1 MQASGNH
8 SYKVQGTMTSKE
20 PNDTSATG
28 RHGADLALMRLGHEM
43 RRRIR
48 DRLPLVDALREMAE
62 RMQADAVLLWM
73 PCCRLRLPVAARGS
87 EVSVGVATEFDGVP
101 GRVSKLEHRSGQP
114 TLIQGDETTG
124 ARRAACRLLVVPV
137 DTGSARFPAWLV
149 IARELSSPRFDTWAT
164 VNAQVQ
170 GLRLGRRLMREF
182 DAETGL
188 LSRRGLRTALAGRD
202 KERGALLLADL
213 DGLRTLNHT
222 RGVKVGD
229 MVIAALGKL
238 LSTPMLP
245 ASALLARLDGAKFA
259 VLLPEMDPDDA
270 SRIAVGLQ
278 KELARVEL
286 KDLADFPRLTVSAGI
301 AEYNFATESLDR
313 TLLSADLC
321 LRLAKERGRSRIE
334 THQSNDASVI
344 RRHGQDFTAD
354 WLRDALRAGQLE
366 LFAQPI
372 VSLRDRKHP
381 LGFELLMRLR
391 DVSGNYG
398 DPAELVEVA
407 QRYQMLPLLD
417 RHVVDKAFA
426 MLSPHREVLA
436 RQRITMGI
444 NVSAHSICDPEF
456 AGHFASRLKE
466 SGLPP
471 GCIVVEVTEQAA
483 AGNLERAGEVLRK
496 LRATG
501 CGIAIDDF
509 GTGSNSLAY
518 VHQLPVTRLKIDGSF
533 VRDITTN
540 RKSVAAVR
548 GIVQLARDFV
558 LQTVGE
564 YVETHEQSECLR
576 KLGVD
581 FGQGF
586 LFGRP
591 EPLDSTVATLVER
604 ETAGSANIFS
614 VG

>member
-1 MQASGNH
+1 MN
-8 SYKVQGTMTSKE
+8 TTESK
-20 PNDTSATG
+20 DTSATG

-48 DRLPLVDALREMAE
+48 DRLPLVDALRETGE
-62 RMQADAVLLWM
+62 RMQSDAVLLWM
-73 PCCRLRLPVAARGS
+73 PCCGLRLPVAVRGG
-87 EVSVGVATEFDGVP
+87 EVSVAVATEFDGIAA
-101 GRVSKLEHRSGQP
+101 RVNALEHRNGQP
-114 TLIQGDETTG
+114 ALVQGDEAGG
-124 ARRAACRLLVVPV
+124 ARRAACRLLVTPV

-149 IARELSSPRFDTWAT
+149 FARELAGLRFDTWSS

-182 DAETGL
+182 DPETGL
-188 LSRRGLRTALAGRD
+188 LSRRGLRTALSGRGQ
-202 KERGALLLADL
+202 ESGALLLADL

-238 LSTPMLP
+238 LSAPLLP
-245 ASALLARLDGAKFA
+245 ANALVSRLDGAKFA
-259 VLLPEMDPDDA
+259 VLLPGMEPDDA
-270 SRIAVGLQ
+270 SRIAGGLQ

-286 KDLADFPRLTVSAGI
+286 KDLADFPRLTLSGGV
-301 AEYNFATESLDR
+301 AEYDLAGESIDR

-344 RRHGQDFTAD
+344 RRHGEDFTAD
-354 WLRDALRAGQLE
+354 WLRESLRAGQLE

-381 LGFELLMRLR
+381 LGFELLMRMR
-391 DVSGNYG
+391 DVTGNFC
-398 DPAELVEVA
+398 DSAELVAVA
-407 QRYQMLPLLD
+407 QRYQMLSLLD

-426 MLSPHREVLA
+426 ILSPHREVLA

-444 NVSAHSICDPEF
+444 NVSGQSICDPEF
-456 AGHFASRLKE
+456 ASHFARELKK

-483 AGNLERAGEVLRK
+483 AGNLARAGEVLRR

-509 GTGSNSLAY
+509 GTGANSLAY

-540 RKSVAAVR
+540 KKSEAAVR

-558 LQTVGE
+558 LQTVAE
-564 YVETHEQSECLR
+564 YVENHEQSECLR

-586 LFGRP
+586 LFGKP
-591 EPLDSTVATLVER
+591 EPLDGTVVTLVER
-604 ETAGSANIFS
+604 ETAGGSNILS

>member
-1 MQASGNH
+1 MNTTAT
-8 SYKVQGTMTSKE
+8 K
-20 PNDTSATG
+20 DTSAA
-28 RHGADLALMRLGHEM
+28 RQHGADLALMRLGHEL

-48 DRLPLVDALREMAE
+48 DRLPLVDALRETGE
-62 RMQADAVLLWM
+62 RMQCDAVLLWM
-73 PCCRLRLPVAARGS
+73 PCCGLRLPVAVRGG
-87 EVSVGVATEFDGVP
+87 EVSVAVATEFDGIAA
-101 GRVSKLEHRSGQP
+101 RVKTLDHRNGQP
-114 TLIQGDETTG
+114 ALIQGGKAGD
-124 ARRAACRLLVVPV
+124 ARRAACRLLVTPV

-149 IARELSSPRFDTWAT
+149 FARELASARFDTWSS

-170 GLRLGRRLMREF
+170 ASRLGRRLMREF
-182 DAETGL
+182 DPETGL
-188 LSRRGLRTALAGRD
+188 LSRRGLHTALSGRAG
-202 KERGALLLADL
+202 EWGALLLTDL

-222 RGVKVGD
+222 RGMKVGD

-238 LSTPMLP
+238 LSAPLLP
-245 ASALLARLDGAKFA
+245 ANALVARLDGAKFA
-259 VLLPEMDPDDA
+259 VLLPGLEPDDA
-270 SRIAVGLQ
+270 SGIASGMQ
-278 KELARVEL
+278 DELARVEL
-286 KDLADFPRLTVSAGI
+286 KDLADFPRLTVSGGI
-301 AEYNFATESLDR
+301 AEYDLARETIDQA
-313 TLLSADLC
+313 LLSADLC
-321 LRLAKERGRSRIE
+321 LRLAKERGRARVE

-344 RRHGQDFTAD
+344 RRHGEDFTAD
-354 WLRDALRAGQLE
+354 WLRESLRAGQLE

-381 LGFELLMRLR
+381 LGFELLMRMR
-391 DVSGNYG
+391 DVSGNFS
-398 DPAELVEVA
+398 DSAELVAVA
-407 QRYQMLPLLD
+407 QRYQMLSVLD

-426 MLSPHREVLA
+426 ILSPHREVLA

-444 NVSAHSICDPEF
+444 NVSGQSITDPEF
-456 AGHFASRLKE
+456 ASHFTRELKK

-483 AGNLERAGEVLRK
+483 TGNLARAGEVLRR

-509 GTGSNSLAY
+509 GTGANSLAY

-540 RKSVAAVR
+540 RKSEAAVR

-558 LQTVGE
+558 LQTVAE
-564 YVETHEQSECLR
+564 YVENHEQSECLR
-576 KLGVD
+576 RLGVD

-591 EPLDSTVATLVER
+591 EPLDGTVATLVER
-604 ETAGSANIFS
+604 ETAGNSNILS